1 MATTNTGTVIWLY
14 GRPCAGKTT
23 IAGFMSEQLKN
34 QGHQVVTLDGDELR
48 NGMNADLGFSPED
61 RQENIRR
68 TSELAKLLA
77 SKGKIVICSLVTPSR
92 VLRNVIKNIVP
103 EANLM
108 LVFVD
113 TSLEACIK
121 RDVKGHYKK
130 AFDGEIENFT
140 GINAPFEGP
149 AETDS
154 DLVVHT
160 DNQSI
165 GKSAA
170 AILKVLNQQIS
181 NLNTQPDEEKNYFMG
196 N

>member
-1 MATTNTGTVIWLY
+1 MATTNTGIVIWLY

-181 NLNTQPDEEKNYFMG
+181 NLNTQPDEEKIYFMG